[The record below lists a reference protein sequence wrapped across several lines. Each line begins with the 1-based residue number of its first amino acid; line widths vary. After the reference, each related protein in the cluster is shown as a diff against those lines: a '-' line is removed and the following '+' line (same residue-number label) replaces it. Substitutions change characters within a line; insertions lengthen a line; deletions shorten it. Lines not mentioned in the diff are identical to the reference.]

1 MNGESGIRK
10 CKILYVKWINN
21 KVLLITKGNYIQ
33 YSVTDHNGKKNENNV
48 YINMCITGSLSF
60 TA

>member
-33 YSVTDHNGKKNENNV
+33 YSVTDHNGKKYMKIM
-48 YINMCITGSLSF
+48 YILICV
-60 TA
+60 